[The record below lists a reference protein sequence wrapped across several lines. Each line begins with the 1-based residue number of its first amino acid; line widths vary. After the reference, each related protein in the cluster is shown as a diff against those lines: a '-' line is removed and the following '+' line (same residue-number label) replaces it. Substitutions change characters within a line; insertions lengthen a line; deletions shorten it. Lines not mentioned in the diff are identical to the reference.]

1 MRKQTDGKPILKKT
15 WRYPDCF
22 SIKTTDTDNGKIL
35 SGKHQKQI
43 LFLLWFKCDKMQ
55 HRLNLTPGLNILL
68 NSKGN
73 LMGFTVM
80 LLRVLKSQRCC
91 LLHSWRQE
99 HAAEPAAVLEATGL
113 RI

>member
-1 MRKQTDGKPILKKT
+1 MAKFFLENTKSRFSFYCGLSVIKCSTD
-15 WRYPDCF
+15 F
-22 SIKTTDTDNGKIL
+22 
-35 SGKHQKQI
+35 
-43 LFLLWFKCDKMQ
+43 
-55 HRLNLTPGLNILL
+55 TPGLNILL

-91 LLHSWRQE
+91 LLHSWRRE
-99 HAAEPAAVLEATGL
+99 HAAELAAVLEATGL

>member
-1 MRKQTDGKPILKKT
+1 MAKFFLENIKSR
-15 WRYPDCF
+15 F
-22 SIKTTDTDNGKIL
+22 SFYCGL
-35 SGKHQKQI
+35 S
-43 LFLLWFKCDKMQ
+43 KCDKMQ
-55 HRLNLTPGLNILL
+55 HRLNFTPGLNILL

-91 LLHSWRQE
+91 LLHSWRRE
-99 HAAEPAAVLEATGL
+99 HAAELAAVLEATGL